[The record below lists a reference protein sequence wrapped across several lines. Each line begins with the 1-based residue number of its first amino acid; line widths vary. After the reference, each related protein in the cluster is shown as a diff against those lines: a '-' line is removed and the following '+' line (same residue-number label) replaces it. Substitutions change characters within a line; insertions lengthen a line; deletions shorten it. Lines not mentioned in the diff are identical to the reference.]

1 MSTFG
6 SHFRVTTYGESHCA
20 SVGCIVDG
28 VPPGMALEPQDIQT
42 QLSRR
47 RPGQSNLT
55 TPRDEKDRV
64 EIQSGVEKGVTLGT
78 PIAML
83 VRNQDQRP
91 HDYTDDT
98 LDAYPRP
105 SHADF
110 TYLEKYGVKASSGG
124 GRSSARETIGRVA
137 AGALAEKYLKEA
149 YGVEIV
155 AFVSSVG
162 KVHIPRYPGEE
173 LAKNV
178 VNGAPI
184 AQQSADGKVIEVE
197 GKSFYGESAT
207 DGPPQT
213 KVDNVFNTDNLTE
226 EEAEEPL
233 SKEFRELLNT
243 ITRAKVDENA
253 IRCPHEEAAE
263 RMRQRI
269 LLAKAN
275 NDSIGGTV
283 TCVIRGVPSG
293 LGEPCFDKLE
303 AKLAHA
309 MLSIPATKGF
319 EIGSG
324 FRGTEVAGSRH
335 NDKFVLREDGRLG
348 TVTNWSGGIQGG
360 ISNGEDIYFRIGFK
374 SPATIS
380 QNQATATYD
389 GKQGTLNTRGRHDPC
404 VVPRAVPI
412 VEAMAAL
419 TIMDAVLTQNARIAT
434 GSRLSHAPVDALPNS
449 MKMPDSK
456 RRKTGN

>member
-64 EIQSGVEKGVTLGT
+64 EIQSGVERGVTLGT

-137 AGALAEKYLKEA
+137 AGALAEKYLAEA
-149 YGVEIV
+149 FGVEIV

-162 KVHIPRYPGEE
+162 KVHVPRYPGEQ
-173 LAKNV
+173 LAKDV
-178 VNGAPI
+178 VVAAAKTGA
-184 AQQSADGKVIEVE
+184 AE

-213 KVDNVFNTDNLTE
+213 KVDNVIDTQGLTE

-233 SKEFRELLNT
+233 SREFRELLAT

-253 IRCPHEEAAE
+253 IRCPHELAAE

-283 TCVIRGVPSG
+283 TCIIRGVPSG

-335 NDKFVLREDGRLG
+335 NDKFVLKDGGRLG

-360 ISNGEDIYFRIGFK
+360 ISNGEDIYFRVGFK

-380 QNQATATYD
+380 QDQATATYE
-389 GKQGTLNTRGRHDPC
+389 GKAGTLNTRGRHDPC

-419 TIMDAVLTQNARIAT
+419 VVMDAVMAQDARAR
-434 GSRLSHAPVDALPNS
+434 GAERLSRAPVQALPNS
-449 MKMPDSK
+449 MKMPPK
-456 RRKTGN
+456 RV